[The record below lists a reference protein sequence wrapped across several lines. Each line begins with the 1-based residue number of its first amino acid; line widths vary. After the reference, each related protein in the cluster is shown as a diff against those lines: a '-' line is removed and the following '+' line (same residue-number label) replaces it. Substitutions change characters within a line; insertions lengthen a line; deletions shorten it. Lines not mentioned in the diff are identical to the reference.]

1 MIEIPYPTI
10 TVEEAVNL
18 LKRYGGYLDG
28 DKQAVI
34 IEEEGERC

>member
-10 TVEEAVNL
+10 TVEEAVYL
-18 LKRYGGYLDG
+18 LTRHGGYLDG

-34 IEEEGERC
+34 IEEEEER